1 MTGLLQD
8 KIAIVTG
15 GAKGLGLGISRRL
28 VREGAKVVIT
38 GRDGAAAEAVAATIR
53 DELGGQ
59 ALGFAADVGVKADVE
74 TMVARAVDHFGGL
87 DILVNNASA
96 LSPNVLL
103 EQKTD
108 AMLQRTLDIAV
119 WGGWWGMRAA
129 FPHMRARGGGSVIN
143 FYSIDAQ
150 TGAWLHGDYNIAKSA
165 LLGLTRSAAVEWG
178 RFNIRV
184 NAISPTGLGQ
194 VFAKLV
200 QDVPGFLEAATQN
213 NPLLRAGD
221 PEDDIGPVVVFLA
234 SEMSRFITGELINVD
249 GGQNLPGYV
258 SKPHNLAELEAG
270 A

>member
-1 MTGLLQD
+1 MTGLLTG

-28 VREGAKVVIT
+28 VRDGAKVVIT
-38 GRDGAAAEAVAATIR
+38 GREGAATEAAAAAIR
-53 DELGGQ
+53 SELGGD
-59 ALGFAADVGVKADVE
+59 AIGFAADVGVKSDVE
-74 TMVARAVDHFGGL
+74 AMIARTVEHFGGL
-87 DILVNNASA
+87 DILVNNAA
-96 LSPNVLL
+96 TLTPNVLL
-103 EQKTD
+103 ENKTD
-108 AMLQRTLDIAV
+108 DMLKRTMEIAL
-119 WGGWWGMRAA
+119 WGSWWGMQAA
-129 FPHMRARGGGSVIN
+129 LPHMRARGGGSIVN

-150 TGAWLHGDYNIAKSA
+150 TGAWLHADYNIAKA
-165 LLGLTRSAAVEWG
+165 AILGLTRSAAVEWG
-178 RFNIRV
+178 RFGIRV

-200 QDVPGFLEAATQN
+200 NDVPGFLEAATEN
-213 NPLLRAGD
+213 NPLRRAGD

-258 SKPHNLAELEAG
+258 SRPHNLAELEG